1 MLTNITNLSNIKS
14 RSRSRSPIRV
24 TDENTNKTNIL
35 VKKLNELEN
44 ENSLYKEKIIKQ
56 NEEIDRVNL
65 LVSSRER
72 YHVDDKLNYTQKL
85 YEYDSALTQQRN
97 HANMIL
103 NKKKYIYQQN
113 IKKLQDEISGLHT
126 QINKLL
132 EQQNSELVKQLVE
145 QRVVALDTKVFEMM
159 DNEKKYLEQEEKYKK
174 DNAELEKYKE
184 LYNMLLKKKKLI

>member
-85 YEYDSALTQQRN
+85 YEYDSALRQQRN
-97 HANMIL
+97 HTNMML

>member
-85 YEYDSALTQQRN
+85 YEYDSALRQQRN
-97 HANMIL
+97 HTNMML

-174 DNAELEKYKE
+174 DIVDLEKYKN
-184 LYNMLLKKKKLI
+184 LYNTLLKKKKLI